1 MINTKED
8 WIEAGFEILINEGID
23 KVKIEVM
30 ARKLGVTKG
39 GFYGYFLNRE
49 AFLQAMLEDWEERHS
64 SEIFN
69 NINSLTGS
77 LFDKLQKL
85 LYAIDDDK
93 YDALEL
99 SVYSW
104 AIHDPIAKEIMLRV
118 VDKRL
123 EWCTN
128 LFLEGGVSKDE
139 AEKRANIVHHFM
151 AGSKIFRPLLPASRS
166 RERKEQIDH
175 FLNQVTG
182 SVD

>member
-1 MINTKED
+1 MIFGPSSAALATQYRERLRASHRKRASRYWGSRPLFERQQLRLVLKTKREQ
-8 WIEAGFEILINEGID
+8 EIQQIQ
-23 KVKIEVM
+23 KW
-30 ARKLGVTKG
+30 
-39 GFYGYFLNRE
+39 
-49 AFLQAMLEDWEERHS
+49 QQ
-64 SEIFN
+64 SEFN

-77 LFDKLQKL
+77 LFNKLQKL

-128 LFLEGGVSKDE
+128 LFLEGGLKGRSGK
-139 AEKRANIVHHFM
+139 
-151 AGSKIFRPLLPASRS
+151 AGQHCSPFHGRI
-166 RERKEQIDH
+166 
-175 FLNQVTG
+175 
-182 SVD
+182 